1 MNSFILVPSSL
12 FTYPSPYQIK
22 NSLFRDKI
30 TLGQHVDLHGI
41 AKVWNQEL
49 IMEERI
55 GTQSNK
61 RGPRSHEWKGPERGN
76 KPGRRWVFMKRRVP
90 VGL

>member
-12 FTYPSPYQIK
+12 FTHPCPYQIK
-22 NSLFRDKI
+22 NSPFRDKI
-30 TLGQHVDLHGI
+30 TPGQHVDLHGV

-61 RGPRSHEWKGPERGN
+61 RGPRTHELKGD
-76 KPGRRWVFMKRRVP
+76 
-90 VGL
+90 